1 MVIKVADVYG
11 ILAPISSCKL
21 RFECSLARWTRMDEG
36 YNTMVL
42 DIYFYLLKNYSFFP
56 LLKWLSL
63 VPAAP
68 PYYVLFSTLAF
79 IYP

>member
-36 YNTMVL
+36 YNTIAL
-42 DIYFYLLKNYSFFP
+42 DLDFDLM
-56 LLKWLSL
+56 
-63 VPAAP
+63 
-68 PYYVLFSTLAF
+68 
-79 IYP
+79 